1 MWDALLAS
9 VDEIRRMQAEGPTPA
24 ELDKAKGYYAGSYP
38 FSLQTAAGIAAALV
52 GAEEHGLG
60 DAYVREL
67 PLRLA
72 AVDEAQA
79 KAAAHDFLSPDTLM
93 VVIVGKADIIEPV
106 LAQTGV
112 TYERINYKD
121 PISSAARAAKAT
133 KAK

>member
-1 MWDALLAS
+1 M
-9 VDEIRRMQAEGPTPA
+9 
-24 ELDKAKGYYAGSYP
+24 
-38 FSLQTAAGIAAALV
+38 

-106 LAQTGV
+106 LAQTGRHV
-112 TYERINYKD
+112 RAHQLQRPDQLGCPRREGDQGQVVDRAN
-121 PISSAARAAKAT
+121 ARPRNASR
-133 KAK
+133 